1 MTRYRLYRPE
11 PRSPI
16 GREYLRHVVTST
28 GERIT
33 GFVELPTRLGA
44 VEFEPAQA
52 VILMHR
58 DKKLMKEE
66 VNDERNNGAHLW

>member
-11 PRSPI
+11 SCAHG
-16 GREYLRHVVTST
+16 GREYLHHVVTST

-33 GFVELPTRLGA
+33 GFVELPTRLGT

-52 VILMHR
+52 VIWMHR
-58 DKKLMKEE
+58 DKRLMKEE
-66 VNDERNNGAHLW
+66 VE

>member
-1 MTRYRLYRPE
+1 MTRYRLYRDESRTPG
-11 PRSPI
+11 
-16 GREYLRHVVTST
+16 GREYLHHVVTST

-33 GFVELPTRLGA
+33 GFVELPTRIGD

-58 DKKLMKEE
+58 DKKLRKEE
-66 VNDERNNGAHLW
+66 VE